1 MSVISIYIASM
12 LHVFEVLPGIDDA
25 GQPVVL
31 SDDFTDDAVMYVS
44 EKFLMADVL
53 LTADLYSSPTTFPR
67 HFKPRSRDLERLVR
81 DTVLSSDNGG
91 SPSRQ

>member
-12 LHVFEVLPGIDDA
+12 LHVFEILPGVDDA

-44 EKFLMADVL
+44 ETFLTADVL
-53 LTADLYSSPTTFPR
+53 LTAVLCSSPTTFPH
-67 HFKPRSRDLERLVR
+67 HFKPRSKDLERLVR
-81 DTVLSSDNGG
+81 DTVLSSD
-91 SPSRQ
+91 SESTPSRH